1 MPTYTVK
8 TSNIKLDKKKKNKIA
23 KGITETH
30 NKITGANSYFVQV
43 IFVENRKNSH
53 FMGGKIIKDK
63 QIFLQGQIRAGRT
76 TKIKNKLIIT
86 LRDSIIKNAGIQRD
100 NVWVYLLDLTPEQM
114 IEYGEVLPK
123 SGNEISWFNS
133 LSKKLQKKLK
143 KIDI

>member
-23 KGITETH
+23 KAITESH

-43 IFVENRKNSH
+43 IFVENGKNSH

-143 KIDI
+143 KIDM